1 MGYNQDIIFNG
12 KSAVS
17 CGIRVWAPPS
27 IRVPEK
33 RIEEVEIPGRMG
45 SAIMDE
51 GFFKNVERKYKISI
65 YNEGLDY
72 FQTYKKLIEWL
83 GGTSGYLR
91 LEDTYEPDVYRY
103 AYVKDSME
111 VVNILNEVG
120 TADITFSCLPRAYFK
135 SSVVPP
141 IEHALTQ
148 EELEGPFD
156 LVINNPYAFSA
167 LPNIRFEYVAASQN
181 YQIAAFEIRNLSEN
195 KRLNNIKNL
204 DSGVH
209 AIEVDSEELTIKTAY
224 GTTDETRISAMS
236 YFSASSDFPILKPG
250 NNTLRFGITSTD
262 SEGALPNGKLI
273 ITPNFWRL

>member
-120 TADITFSCLPRAYFK
+120 TADITFSCLPQAYFK
-135 SSVVPP
+135 SYVVPP
-141 IEHALTQ
+141 IEHILTQ
-148 EELEGPFD
+148 EELEGPFN
-156 LVINNPYAFSA
+156 LTIRNPYQFTSKPSILFEWDYSYGGLELAAFSIK
-167 LPNIRFEYVAASQN
+167 LTNS
-181 YQIAAFEIRNLSEN
+181 N
-195 KRLNNIKNL
+195 KKISNIKTLPLGNIL
-204 DSGVH
+204 VN
-209 AIEVDSEELTIKTAY
+209 SEELRVLCVD
-224 GTTDETRISAMS
+224 DENPNGASISE
-236 YFSASSDFPILKPG
+236 YFSVSSDFPLLYPG
-250 NNTLRFGITSTD
+250 DTEYTFAIHTAESSG
-262 SEGALPNGKLI
+262 ELPNGKLT